1 MSNTKNGFQK
11 NFAMFEEVTISGR
24 PHRRVCRGDDAFEF
38 YVDTFFLELAKVII
52 EGNFDIYAY
61 ARQWSIPIS
70 YVEWAKRFLLKERLV
85 VSTHE
90 RC

>member
-1 MSNTKNGFQK
+1 MLSSLII
-11 NFAMFEEVTISGR
+11 FEKESGTLKLYGKSS
-24 PHRRVCRGDDAFEF
+24 PDDAFEF
-38 YVDTFFLELAKVII
+38 YVDTFFLELAEAII
-52 EGNFDIYAY
+52 EGNFDNYAY

>member
-11 NFAMFEEVTISGR
+11 NFAMFEEVTISGQ

-38 YVDTFFLELAKVII
+38 YVDTFFLELAKAII

-61 ARQWSIPIS
+61 ARQWSTPIS